1 MVLRVEPLFNSNK
14 KEIDYFVEALD
25 NVRSENHTYL
35 KLAKETFKNIIE

>member
-1 MVLRVEPLFNSNK
+1 MFLRVEPPFNSNK

-35 KLAKETFKNIIE
+35 KLPKEILKIL